1 MIKKFFLI
9 LILLITLPNTVNA
22 SVISNYVPTP
32 AISEIYK
39 QGFYKFD
46 NSKDVDISL
55 TLITDSPTKIM
66 ILDKDMNI
74 EFISLIPYNYKF
86 YLRKIEPNK
95 IIAIIGDG
103 EVAISFL
110 SSS

>member
-1 MIKKFFLI
+1 MLKKFFLI
-9 LILLITLPNTVNA
+9 LMILITLPISVNA
-22 SVISNYVPTP
+22 SATSNYVPTP
-32 AISEIYK
+32 AISQVYK

-46 NSKDVDISL
+46 NSQNVDISL
-55 TLITDSPTKIM
+55 TLTNDTPTKVM

-86 YLRKIEPNK
+86 FLRNIAPNK
-95 IIAIIGDG
+95 IIGIIGDG

-110 SSS
+110 PIK

>member
-1 MIKKFFLI
+1 MIKKILLI
-9 LILLITLPNTVNA
+9 LILLITLPNSINVSA
-22 SVISNYVPTP
+22 ASNYEPTP
-32 AISEIYK
+32 AISQIYK

-55 TLITDSPTKIM
+55 TLTNDTPTKVM

-86 YLRKIEPNK
+86 YLRNIAPDK

-103 EVAISFL
+103 EVAISFQ
-110 SSS
+110 